1 MQFISKTMRI
11 ISLLLV
17 VLFFVFS
24 NVKAQVAAPGPI
36 VTVEGFITNPQGRNI
51 ENVHIVNVSGNTGT
65 TSNWEGQFHINT
77 YPGDSL
83 RFTCVGYIP
92 FRYHIPTDRKSPLV
106 PLHVVMKSDTIEI
119 TGVEIFPWPADA
131 QALKEAVLAME
142 DQTPKVPDLKLN
154 DPKYYNMPL
163 PGGKPPSSS
172 TPGLANPGLTLTV
185 PGPITALYDAFS
197 KEGKS
202 KRKYESLVNQDQKKV
217 VASRRYNVEVVRQV
231 TSFKT
236 DKEIQDFMLF
246 CNLSVDFI
254 ISSTEYDL
262 YKAINECMLA
272 FNVEKKEKI

>member
-1 MQFISKTMRI
+1 MRLF
-11 ISLLLV
+11 SLLLF
-17 VLFFVFS
+17 VLLFVFT

-36 VTVEGFITNPQGRNI
+36 VSVEGFITNPQGKSI
-51 ENVHIVNVSGNTGT
+51 ENVHIVNVSGNKGT
-65 TSNWEGQFHINT
+65 TSNWQGQFQINT
-77 YPGDSL
+77 FPGDTL
-83 RFTCVGYIP
+83 RATCVGYIP
-92 FRYHIPTDRKSPLV
+92 FKYHIPVDRQSPII
-106 PLHVVMKSDTIEI
+106 PLHIVMKSDTVMI

-154 DPKYYNMPL
+154 DAKYYNMPL
-163 PGGKPPSSS
+163 PGGRPPSSS
-172 TPGLANPGLTLTV
+172 TPGLGNPGLTLTV

-202 KRKYESLVNQDQKKV
+202 KRKYEALVNQDQKKE

-231 TSFKT
+231 TSFTT

-262 YKAINECMLA
+262 YKAINECLLA
-272 FNVEKKEKI
+272 YNAETKEKI